1 MKKFLSVII
10 CLVLVCTAF
19 AACSNKDKKDDGNK
33 KTQTTVA
40 KVEQTTTDLA
50 KIKGSDATE
59 LIKSYSA
66 EELSLTEEEKK
77 ECTYLTNTS
86 GIKIGNEYYISV
98 VVAYANSKKGE
109 DGKTYTNFDHR
120 GEYYI
125 RYDGKKILKKNMKNK
140 EKDEYTELK
149 VKELKTTKADEKT
162 TKAEEK
168 KTEKKG

>member
-1 MKKFLSVII
+1 MKKLLSVII

-19 AACSNKDKKDDGNK
+19 AACKNDNNKNDSDKK
-33 KTQTTVA
+33 TATSVS
-40 KVEQTTTDLA
+40 KVQQTTTDLA
-50 KIKGSDATE
+50 KIKGSEATE

-66 EELSLTEEEKK
+66 KELSLTEEEKK
-77 ECTYLTNTS
+77 DCTYLTNTS
-86 GIKIGNEYYISV
+86 GIKIGDEYYVSV
-98 VVAYANSKKGE
+98 VVAYANSKKGD

-149 VKELKTTKADEKT
+149 VKEIKT

-168 KTEKKG
+168 KTDKKG